1 MMRYIQARRHLRSS
15 DKILAPDED
24 KLPRSRPG
32 ALISQTML
40 HCIVEKKKTRKH
52 PSFEEH
58 DATEMARAVLLKRLF
73 SGEIHSGIYVEI
85 NRQSITS
92 GPRGLDGQGLIR

>member
-32 ALISQTML
+32 ALISQTLL
-40 HCIVEKKKTRKH
+40 HCIVEKKKRENIQVLESTMLQKWLV
-52 PSFEEH
+52 PS
-58 DATEMARAVLLKRLF
+58 
-73 SGEIHSGIYVEI
+73 Y
-85 NRQSITS
+85 
-92 GPRGLDGQGLIR
+92 